1 MKLLSIVHLPQDPK
15 VAPPFAMTERLAER
29 LEALESLVQSVVQLA
44 EVALVEV
51 RALRAEVAAEEFTV
65 VEAEAAPA
73 AECASAAS
81 AAASPVVGASTVPAG
96 SVRNRYWL
104 LVGIAPGSRFVG
116 EGLYSSPRA
125 ASKALAKLPQ
135 GAALSA
141 GVPDVEAGRRAWYEH
156 LGADWPPLPRY

>member
-1 MKLLSIVHLPQDPK
+1 MKLLSIVHLPQNPK
-15 VAPPFAMTERLAER
+15 VAPPFAMPERLAER
-29 LEALESLVQSVVQLA
+29 LGALEFLVQSVVQSA
-44 EVALVEV
+44 EAALVEV
-51 RALRAEVAAEEFTV
+51 RALCAEVAAEDLTV
-65 VEAEAAPA
+65 VEAEATPA
-73 AECASAAS
+73 AQCSSAAS

-104 LVGIAPGSRFVG
+104 LLGIAPGSRFVG

-141 GVPDVEAGRRAWYEH
+141 GVPDVEAGRRVWYEH